1 MLTFGQ
7 DLVASATEA
16 VAIARGDKEPAK
28 TITVET
34 VDVAAIRKKLGLSQE
49 AFARKFGLS
58 PATLRDWE
66 QGRRSPDRT
75 ARALLKVIDHAPDTV
90 ERAQKVA

>member
-1 MLTFGQ
+1 MPTFGQ

-66 QGRRSPDRT
+66 QGRRSLDRT
-75 ARALLKVIDHAPDTV
+75 ARALLTVIDHAPDTV
-90 ERAQKVA
+90 ARAQKVA

>member
-1 MLTFGQ
+1 MPTFGQ

-90 ERAQKVA
+90 ERAQKGA

>member
-1 MLTFGQ
+1 MPTFGQ

-16 VAIARGDKEPAK
+16 VAIARGEKEPAK
-28 TITVET
+28 AIAVEV

-49 AFARKFGLS
+49 AFAHKFGLS

-66 QGRRSPDRT
+66 QGRRSLDRT

>member
-1 MLTFGQ
+1 MPTFGQ

>member
-1 MLTFGQ
+1 MPTFGQ

-16 VAIARGDKEPAK
+16 AAIARGDKEPAK

>member
-1 MLTFGQ
+1 MPTFGQ

-28 TITVET
+28 TIAVEV

-66 QGRRSPDRT
+66 QGRRSLDRT
-75 ARALLKVIDHAPDTV
+75 AQALLKVIDHAPDTV